1 MAADFVG
8 CTSQT
13 IAFALTLSGYLP
25 AQVTMD
31 DFTKAKEKALYR
43 KKGNIPEGLYL

>member
-1 MAADFVG
+1 MCGVFWG
-8 CTSQT
+8 SW
-13 IAFALTLSGYLP
+13 
-25 AQVTMD
+25 QVTMD

>member
-1 MAADFVG
+1 MPDKQTTADKCPLNVD
-8 CTSQT
+8 Q
-13 IAFALTLSGYLP
+13 I
-25 AQVTMD
+25 QVTMD